1 MVIDFYP
8 AKNNDWPLISRV
20 VICIACPVLRK
31 TVGGCVKYIFEKS
44 FEIFEGCAKYF
55 FRFREECDFFWFR
68 QIHFTKKSF
77 IIVNK

>member
-31 TVGGCVKYIFEKS
+31 TVGGCVKYIFEKK
-44 FEIFEGCAKYF
+44 FEFLRVVRNTFSVLGRSATF
-55 FRFREECDFFWFR
+55 FGFDK
-68 QIHFTKKSF
+68 FTSPR
-77 IIVNK
+77 NLLSL